1 MKILKRGVALF
12 VILALMFST
21 TACQKR
27 SLKDAKSWEDAVEIC
42 LGKYDVA
49 RYQVE
54 GSSITVMVQDIGPA
68 QPFIA
73 DCSAL
78 ATCFTAQ
85 AAGTSTWE
93 QVDTLLIGMYDGDSE
108 HMVGILSLFYK
119 KDERVPFG
127 FISVLSAM
135 RRTTKAEAV
144 ISAYGADELFSST
157 DGRENYGFGMEFFY
171 K

>member
-1 MKILKRGVALF
+1 MKILKRGAALLI
-12 VILALMFST
+12 VLALMFST
-21 TACQKR
+21 TACQER

-42 LGKYDVA
+42 LGKYGVA
-49 RYQVE
+49 EYEME
-54 GSSITVMVQDIGPA
+54 GGSITVMIRDIGPA

-93 QVDTLLIGMYDGDSE
+93 QVDTLLIGMYDGDPE
-108 HMVGILSLFYK
+108 HMVGILGLFYK
-119 KDERVPFG
+119 KDSRVPFG
-127 FISVLSAM
+127 FISMLSAM
-135 RRTTKAEAV
+135 RRTNKAEDV
-144 ISAYGADELFSST
+144 IAAYNADSLFSST
-157 DGRENYGFGMEFFY
+157 DGRENYGFDIEIY